1 MKHKNVA
8 FFIPHLGCPHQCSFC
23 DQRAISGKV
32 AAPSVGEVE
41 KTLLEASADIADKR
55 GAEIAFFGGSFTAIP
70 RSTMCAYLEAAKP
83 FLGKDGF
90 AGIRISTRPDAISAE
105 ILSLLRQYGVTAI
118 ELGAQSMKDE
128 VLLKNGRGHTAADV
142 RRAAYQIKVHG
153 FELGLQMMVGLPG
166 DTEPEDALYTAKALL
181 ALSPD
186 CMRIYPAV
194 ILPHTRLAE
203 WYQMGKYVPMAFDTA
218 VSVCAELL
226 LLFHQN
232 SVPVIRLGLHDSPE
246 VAARQIGGIYH
257 PAFRELCENMIYLTH
272 ARTAL
277 SGKAPGSYT
286 IEVRPDCISKMAG
299 QHRKNLLILQ
309 KSGYKLKICG
319 NPQLDLYEI
328 SLKGG
333 GSSCS

>member
-23 DQRAISGKV
+23 DQRTISGKA

-41 KTLLEASADIADKR
+41 KTLFEASADIADKH

-70 RSTMCAYLEAAKP
+70 QSVMCAYLEAAQP
-83 FLGKDGF
+83 FLGEGGF

-105 ILSLLRQYGVTAI
+105 ILSLLRQYGVTTI
-118 ELGAQSMKDE
+118 ELGAQSMKDA

-142 RRAAYQIKVHG
+142 RRAAHLIKSCG
-153 FELGLQMMVGLPG
+153 FALGLQMMVGLPG
-166 DTEPEDALYTAKALL
+166 DTELEDALYTAKALL

-186 CMRIYPAV
+186 CMRIYPTV

-203 WYQMGKYVPMAFDTA
+203 WYQTGEYVPMTFDTA
-218 VSVCAELL
+218 VSVCAEIL

-232 SVPVIRLGLHDSPE
+232 GVPVIRLGLHDSPE
-246 VAARQIGGIYH
+246 VAARHIGGIYH
-257 PAFRELCENMIYLTH
+257 PAFRELCENAIYL
-272 ARTAL
+272 ARAQSAL
-277 SGKAPGSYT
+277 SGKHFGSYT

-299 QHRKNLLILQ
+299 QHRKNLLFLQ
-309 KSGYKLKICG
+309 KAGYKLKVCG
-319 NPQLDLYEI
+319 NPRLDLYEI

-333 GSSCS
+333 DLSCS